1 MILIDPELWQRTRA
15 GARAG
20 RGFRYQDA
28 VAALLAIEA
37 WSGETNWDAVVPEG
51 VDDITLHGNSVEIR
65 AQLKARHDP
74 RGNFSQT
81 EIAAYIAKAA
91 HDLPKNWE
99 QDGRIFL
106 AIVLERPVADLN
118 ATGWDNT
125 LQGSEQPL
133 RTLSEALAKA
143 MHTSRE
149 AVAPILA
156 RTHVVVEGHPLER
169 ALPRLET
176 KSDFA
181 TGAARLVVQRLRE
194 VAGCAADQNYVAQAS
209 QPTSIGATTV
219 QAIIDSIAGI
229 VDPQGYLSLTEG
241 LCEVANFDE
250 ISTPA
255 DFYSGV
261 NVVPGHV
268 GSGLVFD
275 RPHLTVE
282 ILEALEAKRVALV
295 AGPSG
300 AGKSALAWLT
310 AFHTRHAV
318 RWYRIRRVATEDI
331 GPLVQLAR
339 LLDARIERPVGYM
352 IDDVGRTSTAGWD
365 ALVRES
371 ESVPGLLLLGTVRE
385 EDVFTLTTAS
395 TVPTVRPVLDEEL
408 AQRIWQA
415 LSKTGAAKIGHWRE
429 SFERSRGL
437 LLEYT
442 HLLTEGQRLADTIN
456 EQVRRRLREQRD
468 DELLILRPV
477 AFAAARG
484 AAVCQVRLR
493 QHLGWEPPRFARAL
507 SRLVNEHAVRQRSD
521 GTLTGLHEIRSGYL
535 DEAVRK
541 ELGDDLNV
549 TIHEAVHTLSQED
562 FATFIV
568 RTLRVWP
575 DKRADLIAAL
585 SLRAHEAEIFCLV
598 PILHGLGLATADL
611 VAQRWLE
618 ISREEELD
626 DRLAGFCLG
635 LAIAAPELGDVP
647 VFAKVKEAQEKFSNV
662 AVDDLRTAF
671 IESISLP
678 DRLHE
683 IDLDIYNQLL
693 ATLLPLNGCA
703 KNPDLRI
710 NINIEG
716 SLFPLIPFLETVRT
730 ANEVDSRH
738 AARLVDAVG
747 GSNVLLERLYQELPW
762 VTHPRLVEIDGT
774 PTVCGD
780 VRMVSETFQPD
791 IHADVVRY
799 CELMLAAAPEA
810 EIAVSNAIFPNGRPV
825 GIGDYEVATKRIPRK
840 NLPPPVKVAWHR
852 AQLRA
857 VQRLVGASRET
868 IRTTDLANAIGELS
882 TKLKEAGE
890 YYCRMEIPKPQWKAL
905 VHIRGLLNSFVSP
918 PMVNEAM
925 PNALALGDLV
935 SSDNVQN
942 FVDGVQE
949 LIVKLTDG
957 VSDKPGLM
965 AGKAAELAKAIS
977 ALRDPEMWRMTSSPP
992 IELLNSMQP
1001 TLWDI
1006 CDVLC
1011 EAAYAPS
1018 RRRAAATRFGNS
1030 SRKYPALPRAANE
1043 ARQSA
1048 KQDLITRKKSL
1059 EQLFA
1064 HAGLEV
1070 LVCTKEREKDRGT
1083 FWPNADYI
1091 ALLKTNSVVGWL
1103 QQVEAFQHVAQSLSD
1118 IPRITFAPLVDGCIP
1133 PIAVSFILHLLP
1145 DPNFAS
1151 EWSGELPFPILDDML
1166 LNQFSSALDALAAL
1180 SAIFSEKRRPLNA
1193 DEDALAAEI
1202 AKKFSACAEWLSAQ
1216 PEVASDACL
1225 ATACG
1230 FLAECYDRVINE
1242 FEGQATEQ
1250 TLAVDVL
1257 SWTTGVMTDFAWAVG
1272 QCRVSLM
1279 ERAIAVHRTTG
1290 TAKSLEATVV
1300 I

>member
-37 WSGETNWDAVVPEG
+37 WSGEKDWNSVVPEG
-51 VDDITLHGNSVEIR
+51 VDDITLHGNGIEIR

-74 RGNFSQT
+74 RGSFSQT

-106 AIVLERPVADLN
+106 ATVLERPVADLN
-118 ATGWDNT
+118 ATGWDTT
-125 LQGSEQPL
+125 LQDSEQSL
-133 RTLSEALAKA
+133 HTLSEALAKA

-156 RTHVVVEGHPLER
+156 RTYVVVEGYPLER
-169 ALPRLET
+169 ALPRLGA
-176 KSDFA
+176 KSGLA
-181 TGAARLVVQRLRE
+181 TGVARLVAQRLRE
-194 VAGCAADQNYVAQAS
+194 FAGCAADENYVAQAS
-209 QPTSIGATTV
+209 QPASIGATTV
-219 QAIIDSIAGI
+219 QAIIDSIGGI
-229 VDPQGYLSLTEG
+229 VDPQGYLSLTGG

-282 ILEALEAKRVALV
+282 VLEALEAKRVALV

-300 AGKSALAWLT
+300 AGKSALAWLA

-318 RWYRIRRVATEDI
+318 RWYRIRKVAIEDI
-331 GPLVQLAR
+331 GRLAQLAR
-339 LLDARIERPVGYM
+339 LLDARTERPVGYM

-385 EDVFTLTTAS
+385 EDVFTLSTAS
-395 TVPTVRPVLDEEL
+395 SVPTIRPVLDEEL

-415 LSKTGAAKIGHWRE
+415 LSETGAAKIEHWRE
-429 SFERSRGL
+429 SYEFSRGL

-442 HLLTEGQRLADTIN
+442 HLLTEGLRLADTIK
-456 EQVRRRLREQRD
+456 EQVRRRLHEQRD

-484 AAVCQVRLR
+484 AAICQARLR
-493 QHLGWEPPRFARAL
+493 QHLGWESPRFARAL

-521 GTLTGLHEIRSGYL
+521 GMLTGLHEIRSGYL
-535 DEAVRK
+535 DEAVR
-541 ELGDDLNV
+541 EVLGDDLNE
-549 TIHEAVHTLSQED
+549 TIREAVHTLSQGE
-562 FATFIV
+562 FSTFIV
-568 RTLRVWP
+568 RTLRIWP
-575 DKRADLIAAL
+575 DRRAELIAAL
-585 SLRAHEAEIFCLV
+585 SLRANEAEVSCLA

-611 VAQRWLE
+611 VAERWLE
-618 ISREEELD
+618 ISREVELD

-647 VFAKVKEAQEKFSNV
+647 LFAKVKQAQEEFSKV

-671 IESISLP
+671 IESFSLP
-678 DRLHE
+678 ERLHE
-683 IDLDIYNQLL
+683 IDLDTYNQLL
-693 ATLLPLNGCA
+693 ATLLPFSGCA

-710 NINIEG
+710 NINFG
-716 SLFPLIPFLETVRT
+716 DSLFPLIPFLETVRT
-730 ANEVDSRH
+730 AIEVDSRH
-738 AARLVDAVG
+738 AARLVNVAG
-747 GSNVLLERLYQELPW
+747 GSDVLLERLYQEMPW
-762 VTHPRLVEIDGT
+762 VTRPRLVEIDGV
-774 PTVCGD
+774 PGICGD
-780 VRMVSETFQPD
+780 VRMVSETLQTD

-810 EIAVSNAIFPNGRPV
+810 EIVVSNAIFPNGRPV

-857 VQRLVGASRET
+857 VQRLVGAPRET
-868 IRTTDLANAIGELS
+868 IRTTDLANAIRELS
-882 TKLKEAGE
+882 TKLEEAGE
-890 YYCRMEIPKPQWKAL
+890 YYCRMEIPKPQWKAF
-905 VHIRGLLNSFVSP
+905 VHIRGLLNSFVQP
-918 PMVNEAM
+918 PMVNETM
-925 PNALALGDLV
+925 SNALATGELAG
-935 SSDNVQN
+935 SDNVQN
-942 FVDGVQE
+942 FVDGVQD

-957 VSDKPGLM
+957 VSDKPRLM
-965 AGKAAELAKAIS
+965 ASSAANLARSIDTLS
-977 ALRDPEMWRMTSSPP
+977 RPEVWRMTAAPP
-992 IELLNSMQP
+992 IELLGRMQS

-1006 CDVLC
+1006 CDVLS
-1011 EAAYAPS
+1011 ETANAPS
-1018 RRRAAATRFGNS
+1018 RRRAVATRFGNS
-1030 SRKYPALPRAANE
+1030 SRKYPVLPRAANE
-1043 ARQSA
+1043 ARQRA
-1048 KQDLITRKKSL
+1048 NQDLVAQQRSF
-1059 EQLFA
+1059 ERLFA
-1064 HAGLEV
+1064 QAGLEV
-1070 LVCTKEREKDRGT
+1070 NVYSKEREKDRGT
-1083 FWPNADYI
+1083 RWPNADYI
-1091 ALLKTNSVVGWL
+1091 ALLRTDSVVGWL
-1103 QQVEAFQHVAQSLSD
+1103 QQVEAFQHVVESLPD
-1118 IPRITFAPLVDGCIP
+1118 TPRFIFAPLVGGCIP
-1133 PIAVSFILHLLP
+1133 PIAMSFILHLLP
-1145 DPNFAS
+1145 DPNFAN
-1151 EWSGELPFPILDDML
+1151 EWSGKLPYPILDDIV
-1166 LNQFSSALDALAAL
+1166 LNQFSSALDALTAL
-1180 SAIFSEKRRPLNA
+1180 SAILSEKGRPLNTEENA
-1193 DEDALAAEI
+1193 HVVEMV
-1202 AKKFSACAEWLSAQ
+1202 KKFNACAEWLSAQ
-1216 PEVASDACL
+1216 PEVGSDACL

-1230 FLAECYDRVINE
+1230 FLAECYGRVRNE
-1242 FEGQATEQ
+1242 FEGQATEE

-1257 SWTTGVMTDFAWAVG
+1257 SWTSGVMTDFAWAVA

-1279 ERAIAVHRTTG
+1279 ERAIAVHRVTNTSMTLG
-1290 TAKSLEATVV
+1290 AAVDN
-1300 I
+1300 